1 MHASN
6 FAPYS
11 TIKITIESFLFFKVL
26 NSKNKMNKKGESFS
40 NIFGRRIAFEQMI
53 GHQTE
58 WKK

>member
-11 TIKITIESFLFFKVL
+11 TIKITVESCFLKVL
-26 NSKNKMNKKGESFS
+26 NSKNKVSKKGESFS

-53 GHQTE
+53 GH
-58 WKK
+58 